1 MAWPNKGVINTKR
14 IKEIYLIN
22 PPPPPPPPLYG
33 TNLPEEQL
41 VFKQISLKVGLQVVE
56 ALQKMTSEFRV
67 QIIGASIRK

>member
-14 IKEIYLIN
+14 IKEIYLIKVA
-22 PPPPPPPPLYG
+22 PPPPPLYG

>member
-14 IKEIYLIN
+14 IKEIYLIKAA
-22 PPPPPPPPLYG
+22 PPPLYG